1 VLLIET
7 DDGDKYLMTTTD
19 KRKRSLYFPDN
30 ILREMQSEA
39 KRQERSL
46 SWIVQYAWRIAR
58 SELMRLPSV
67 GNSGFRDD
75 DDHSIG
81 HDDDVDHAH
90 PHEHDSH
97 HGHDGFSDS
106 SFPHH
111 GS

>member
-1 VLLIET
+1 
-7 DDGDKYLMTTTD
+7 MTTTD

-58 SELMRLPSV
+58 AELMRLPSV
-67 GNSGFRDD
+67 GSSGFRAEED
-75 DDHSIG
+75 
-81 HDDDVDHAH
+81 
-90 PHEHDSH
+90 EHDGAHEDDMDQPHDHESSP
-97 HGHDGFSDS
+97 HGRFNDT

-111 GS
+111 GG

>member
-1 VLLIET
+1 
-7 DDGDKYLMTTTD
+7 MTTTD

-67 GNSGFRDD
+67 GS
-75 DDHSIG
+75 S
-81 HDDDVDHAH
+81 
-90 PHEHDSH
+90 
-97 HGHDGFSDS
+97 GFSDEDDAEGNGDDLDRTHDHDS
-106 SFPHH
+106 PRDQNYSGGFPHH

>member
-1 VLLIET
+1 
-7 DDGDKYLMTTTD
+7 MTTTD

-67 GNSGFRDD
+67 GGSGFHDD
-75 DDHSIG
+75 DDQDSG
-81 HDDDVDHAH
+81 HGDDVDHTH
-90 PHEHDSH
+90 GSNHDHGSH
-97 HGHDGFSDS
+97 HGHDNFGDGTY
-106 SFPHH
+106 PHH
-111 GS
+111 GG

>member
-1 VLLIET
+1 
-7 DDGDKYLMTTTD
+7 MTTTD

-67 GNSGFRDD
+67 GGSEFHDD
-75 DDHSIG
+75 DDQDSG
-81 HDDDVDHAH
+81 HGDDVDHTH
-90 PHEHDSH
+90 GSNHDHGSH
-97 HGHDGFSDS
+97 HGHDNFADGTY
-106 SFPHH
+106 PHH
-111 GS
+111 GG

>member
-1 VLLIET
+1 
-7 DDGDKYLMTTTD
+7 MTTTD

-67 GNSGFRDD
+67 GSSGFRDD
-75 DDHSIG
+75 DDQDEG
-81 HDDDVDHAH
+81 HDDVDH
-90 PHEHDSH
+90 PHEHEG
-97 HGHDGFSDS
+97 GHRGSDRFGDG

-111 GS
+111 GG